1 MHEQSGGARPDRVT
15 PAAGGKGFSVI
26 EAFPRLRRVLR
37 DDVDTSERAALASW
51 LSFTATFAAV
61 RGITYSIRAGKGPF
75 HNVSAGGEHLHH
87 YLWGIAMLA
96 GVGAVAVHGEE
107 RHRSHPA
114 VATAY
119 GSGLALIVDE
129 FALLL
134 DLKDVYWAKQGRLS
148 VDVGIGLIAATGS
161 YFALLP
167 VAWAW
172 RRRTEQERG
181 QPHPAVGGHPN
192 GHRPAAESDARRAG
206 PP

>member
-1 MHEQSGGARPDRVT
+1 MTE
-15 PAAGGKGFSVI
+15 VI
-26 EAFPRLRRVLR
+26 PRLQRVLG
-37 DDVDTSERAALASW
+37 DDLNTAERAALASW

-75 HNVSAGGEHLHH
+75 RNISAGGEHLHH
-87 YLWGIAMLA
+87 YLWGICMLA

-107 RHRSHPA
+107 RHRNHPA

-181 QPHPAVGGHPN
+181 EERPPAGGHPN
-192 GHRPAAESDARRAG
+192 GHRTAAAGDARRAG
-206 PP
+206 PPWQAG